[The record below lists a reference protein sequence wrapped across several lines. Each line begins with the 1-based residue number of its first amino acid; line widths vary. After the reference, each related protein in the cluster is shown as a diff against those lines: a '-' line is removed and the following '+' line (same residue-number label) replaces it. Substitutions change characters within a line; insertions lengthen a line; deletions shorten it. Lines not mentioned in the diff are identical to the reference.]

1 MEKTDRRSFT
11 RGVGAAL
18 GAALLG
24 PGARGALGSADG
36 SRVIRVGVIGCGW

>member
-1 MEKTDRRSFT
+1 MDRRSFT
-11 RGVGAAL
+11 YGVGVAF

-36 SRVIRVGVIGCGW
+36 PRVVRVGVLGTG